1 MATVAILSRAY
12 KILDRSLI
20 HFAIAVPIF
29 LGWQQQGCL
38 FASIAPAF
46 THNTTFGGNMPTAAV
61 YARYSTDNQR
71 ETSIDDQIRRCKEF
85 AESHN
90 YTVPDNLIF
99 SDSAISGS
107 SAKTAQRIGYAQLL
121 AAWMAGQFQ
130 CLIVDEL
137 SRLSRSI
144 AEISRLNDRITKTG
158 VRLLTVDGKDSLN
171 ANWRFGVEITAV
183 IAEHFL
189 RETAFRVKR
198 GMRGQLERGYDV
210 AFPPFGYKAVRIGQD
225 GQPVMPGEQHTGMRW
240 IIDPEQ
246 ANVVKD
252 IFNLRKAGRSLN
264 QICAT
269 LNRQR
274 ISPPRAAKKPD
285 SIAYWRPGTVN
296 RLLSNQ
302 IFMGIFV
309 ARDSEL
315 SPTATAGSKKGPEL
329 LLFDRKHLRIVD
341 DETWAACNRST
352 GSKAMYGGGSN
363 PFAGLITCSQCGTKL
378 SLSGKGKDG
387 NFVQS
392 FYCASCAQRGTVGHT
407 PKSVGVGYTA
417 RAGIE
422 AMLKF
427 VLNQVLENPEI
438 QKEFRDRL
446 RAKLSGNRQQELSKL
461 KQECDQAEIDYL
473 RVLNLV
479 KIIGPEENL
488 VKSITS
494 LHGSW
499 KMLEIQYK
507 RIREEEDHTDKAVI
521 AKQLDFDPRN
531 AVTQLFD
538 GRLDPE
544 RLRAVLSRIFPK
556 ILAIGKTS
564 RFVSLFDVEFC
575 PGALVAT
582 ETGSTIMDTTAV
594 TMQIRLT
601 ASPNRSKGW
610 TVEQIQLP
618 GADVE
623 VTGKVGAA

>member
-1 MATVAILSRAY
+1 
-12 KILDRSLI
+12 
-20 HFAIAVPIF
+20 
-29 LGWQQQGCL
+29 
-38 FASIAPAF
+38 
-46 THNTTFGGNMPTAAV
+46 MPTAAI

-85 AESHN
+85 AERHN

-107 SAKTAQRIGYAQLL
+107 SAKTAQRVGYAQLL

-171 ANWRFGVEITAV
+171 PNWRFGVEITAV

-210 AFPPFGYKAVRIGQD
+210 ASPPYGYNTMRVGQE
-225 GQPVMPGEQHTGMRW
+225 GQPAMPGEQHTGMRW

-246 ANVVKD
+246 ANVVKT
-252 IFNLRKAGRSLN
+252 IFNLRKSGRSLN

-274 ISPPRAAKKPD
+274 IPPPRAAKKPD
-285 SIAYWRPGTVN
+285 SIAFWRPGTVN

-302 IFMGIFV
+302 IFRGIFV
-309 ARDSEL
+309 GRDSEL
-315 SPTATAGSKKGPEL
+315 SSSAATAGRNQGPAI
-329 LLFDRKHLRIVD
+329 LLFDRPNLRMVD
-341 DETWAACNRST
+341 DETWTACNRST
-352 GSKAMYGGGSN
+352 GSKAMYGGGNN
-363 PFAGLITCSQCGTKL
+363 PFSGLITCSQCGTKL

-387 NFVQS
+387 KFVQA
-392 FYCASCAQRGTVGHT
+392 FYCASCAQRGTVGHHL
-407 PKSVGVGYTA
+407 KSVGVGHTA

-427 VLNQVLENPEI
+427 VLNQILENPQI

-446 RAKLSGNRQQELSKL
+446 RAKLSGNRLQELSKL
-461 KQECDQAEIDYL
+461 KQECDQAEITYSRALDL
-473 RVLNLV
+473 LKTIGHEDNLE
-479 KIIGPEENL
+479 KR
-488 VKSITS
+488 ITS
-494 LHGSW
+494 LYGSW

-507 RIREEEDHTDKAVI
+507 RIREEEDQIDKVVI
-521 AKQLDFDPRN
+521 AKQLNFNPRN
-531 AVTQLFD
+531 AATQLFD
-538 GRLDPE
+538 SRLDPA
-544 RLRAVLSRIFPK
+544 RIRAVLSRIFPK
-556 ILAIGKTS
+556 IIALGKTS
-564 RFVSLFDVEFC
+564 RFVSLFEVEIC

-582 ETGSTIMDTTAV
+582 ETGSTIIDTTAV
-594 TMQIRLT
+594 TIRIRLT
-601 ASPNRSKGW
+601 ASPDRTKGW

-623 VTGKVGAA
+623 ATGKVGAA